1 MGTGLIMPAWR
12 MTGRAAELAQLDAA
26 IGAGGAGGIVLAGT
40 AGAGKTRL
48 LREAL
53 HRASRGGRDVVQV
66 AATRCTA
73 AIPFGAVA
81 SLLPR
86 GGPAAGPPWELL
98 RRAAD
103 HLTRPT
109 SQAPLVV
116 GADDVHLLEPESAAL
131 LHYLVLHGAVFL
143 LAAVQAGEPAPD
155 AVAALWKDGLACRL
169 TVHPLPAA
177 AMDDLLVQ
185 ALGTAVQDGARQHIQ
200 WVTSGSPL
208 LLRELLAGALDEGAL
223 VRQETGWGWK
233 DQPYYGAALVEVVDG
248 WLAALGD
255 GSRTVLEVVACAE
268 PLPAELL
275 NELADRGA
283 LDPAAVETAER
294 RGVISCGYSG
304 SRQVMRPGHPIY
316 GEVIRAT
323 LPRGKAQRIAG
334 WLAGAGAGVGAGT
347 RHRTGTPRPA
357 PAAVPTVDGLPLT
370 RREHEIALLA
380 TSGLTSKAIAASLHL
395 SVRTVNNHLAR
406 TYAKAGISCR
416 AELAAIMTRT
426 ALTSRGRDA
435 GLPAAPPAGRAARRG
450 RRLAALDQRQL
461 TAAVVVDTGRPDLAT
476 DDRDTAED
484 VAPGAGIRAAV
495 HRPAGAPA
503 AQDERVVAVAPRL
516 VQVRADR
523 PYGPVPA
530 HREPVQIS
538 PVRARRPRQAGH
550 LPGTVPVLLDERAAT
565 AGRAVRLPG
574 HPDLAVRHG
583 DGVEQLRRGRG
594 RGQRHD

>member
-26 IGAGGAGGIVLAGT
+26 IGAGGAGGVVLAGT

-48 LREAL
+48 LREAV
-53 HRASRGGRDVVQV
+53 HRAGRDGRDVVQV
-66 AATRCTA
+66 AATRCAA

-81 SLLPR
+81 SLLPP
-86 GGPAAGPPWELL
+86 GDPAAGPPWELL

-103 HLTRPT
+103 QLTRPT

-116 GADDVHLLEPESAAL
+116 GADDVHLLDPESAAL
-131 LHYLVLHGAVFL
+131 LHHLVLHGAVFL
-143 LAAVQAGEPAPD
+143 LAAVRAGEPAPD
-155 AVAALWKDGLACRL
+155 AVAALWKDGLAGRL

-200 WVTSGSPL
+200 WVTRGSPL
-208 LLRELLAGALDEGAL
+208 LLRELLAGAVDEGAL

-334 WLAGAGAGVGAGT
+334 WLAGAGAGT
-347 RHRTGTPRPA
+347 RPRTGTPRPA
-357 PAAVPTVDGLPLT
+357 SAPAPAVDGLPLT

-416 AELAAIMTRT
+416 AELAAIMTRS
-426 ALTSRGRDA
+426 ALAGSPVPA
-435 GLPAAPPAGRAARRG
+435 GLPAAPYAPAGLPAEGAA
-450 RRLAALDQRQL
+450 
-461 TAAVVVDTGRPDLAT
+461 
-476 DDRDTAED
+476 
-484 VAPGAGIRAAV
+484 
-495 HRPAGAPA
+495 
-503 AQDERVVAVAPRL
+503 
-516 VQVRADR
+516 
-523 PYGPVPA
+523 
-530 HREPVQIS
+530 
-538 PVRARRPRQAGH
+538 
-550 LPGTVPVLLDERAAT
+550 
-565 AGRAVRLPG
+565 
-574 HPDLAVRHG
+574 
-583 DGVEQLRRGRG
+583 
-594 RGQRHD
+594 

>member
-1 MGTGLIMPAWR
+1 MPAWR

-26 IGAGGAGGIVLAGT
+26 IGAGSTGGIVLAGT

-53 HRASRGGRDVVQV
+53 HRASRAGRDVVQV

-81 SLLPR
+81 GLVPP
-86 GGPAAGPPWELL
+86 GGPAGPPWELL
-98 RRAAD
+98 RRATD
-103 HLTRPT
+103 YLTRPT

-116 GADDVHLLEPESAAL
+116 GADDVHLLDPESAAL
-131 LHYLVLHGAVFL
+131 LHHLVLHGAVFL
-143 LAAVQAGEPAPD
+143 LAAVRAGEPAPD
-155 AVAALWKDGLACRL
+155 AVAALWKDGLAGRL
-169 TVHPLPAA
+169 AVHPLPAA

-248 WLAALGD
+248 WLAVLGD

-275 NELADRGA
+275 NELADRGV

-304 SRQVMRPGHPIY
+304 SRQVMRPAHPIY

-334 WLAGAGAGVGAGT
+334 WLAGAGVGAGT
-347 RHRTGTPRPA
+347 QHRTGTAWAA
-357 PAAVPTVDGLPLT
+357 PAAAPTVDGLPLT

-426 ALTSRGRDA
+426 ALAGSTAPVAGRPA
-435 GLPAAPPAGRAARRG
+435 APNGPVAPSAAPPAGLPAEGAA
-450 RRLAALDQRQL
+450 
-461 TAAVVVDTGRPDLAT
+461 
-476 DDRDTAED
+476 
-484 VAPGAGIRAAV
+484 
-495 HRPAGAPA
+495 
-503 AQDERVVAVAPRL
+503 
-516 VQVRADR
+516 
-523 PYGPVPA
+523 
-530 HREPVQIS
+530 
-538 PVRARRPRQAGH
+538 
-550 LPGTVPVLLDERAAT
+550 
-565 AGRAVRLPG
+565 
-574 HPDLAVRHG
+574 
-583 DGVEQLRRGRG
+583 
-594 RGQRHD
+594 

>member
-1 MGTGLIMPAWR
+1 ME
-12 MTGRAAELAQLDAA
+12 GRA
-26 IGAGGAGGIVLAGT
+26 
-40 AGAGKTRL
+40 
-48 LREAL
+48 
-53 HRASRGGRDVVQV
+53 GR
-66 AATRCTA
+66 
-73 AIPFGAVA
+73 
-81 SLLPR
+81 
-86 GGPAAGPPWELL
+86 
-98 RRAAD
+98 
-103 HLTRPT
+103 
-109 SQAPLVV
+109 
-116 GADDVHLLEPESAAL
+116 
-131 LHYLVLHGAVFL
+131 
-143 LAAVQAGEPAPD
+143 
-155 AVAALWKDGLACRL
+155 RL

-275 NELADRGA
+275 SELADRGA

-334 WLAGAGAGVGAGT
+334 WLAGAGAGT
-347 RHRTGTPRPA
+347 RHRTGTPRPTSA
-357 PAAVPTVDGLPLT
+357 PAPAMDGLPLT

-380 TSGLTSKAIAASLHL
+380 TSGLTSKAIAASLQL

-406 TYAKAGISCR
+406 TYTKAGISCR

-426 ALTSRGRDA
+426 ALAGSPAPA
-435 GLPAAPPAGRAARRG
+435 GLPAPP
-450 RRLAALDQRQL
+450 
-461 TAAVVVDTGRPDLAT
+461 
-476 DDRDTAED
+476 
-484 VAPGAGIRAAV
+484 
-495 HRPAGAPA
+495 
-503 AQDERVVAVAPRL
+503 
-516 VQVRADR
+516 
-523 PYGPVPA
+523 
-530 HREPVQIS
+530 
-538 PVRARRPRQAGH
+538 
-550 LPGTVPVLLDERAAT
+550 
-565 AGRAVRLPG
+565 
-574 HPDLAVRHG
+574 
-583 DGVEQLRRGRG
+583 
-594 RGQRHD
+594 

>member
-26 IGAGGAGGIVLAGT
+26 IAAGGAGGIVLAGT

-53 HRASRGGRDVVQV
+53 HRASRDGRDVTQV

-81 SLLPR
+81 GLLPP

-103 HLTRPT
+103 RLSRPT

-116 GADDVHLLEPESAAL
+116 GADDVHLLDPESAAL

-143 LAAVQAGEPAPD
+143 LAAVRAGEPAPD
-155 AVAALWKDGLACRL
+155 AVAALWKDGLAGRL

-294 RGVISCGYSG
+294 RGVISSGYSG
-304 SRQVMRPGHPIY
+304 SRQVMRPAHPIY

-334 WLAGAGAGVGAGT
+334 WLAGAGVGAGT
-347 RHRTGTPRPA
+347 RHRTGTARPV
-357 PAAVPTVDGLPLT
+357 PAAAPPVDGLPLT

-426 ALTSRGRDA
+426 ALAGSPAT
-435 GLPAAPPAGRAARRG
+435 GLPAEGAA
-450 RRLAALDQRQL
+450 
-461 TAAVVVDTGRPDLAT
+461 
-476 DDRDTAED
+476 
-484 VAPGAGIRAAV
+484 
-495 HRPAGAPA
+495 
-503 AQDERVVAVAPRL
+503 
-516 VQVRADR
+516 
-523 PYGPVPA
+523 
-530 HREPVQIS
+530 
-538 PVRARRPRQAGH
+538 
-550 LPGTVPVLLDERAAT
+550 
-565 AGRAVRLPG
+565 
-574 HPDLAVRHG
+574 
-583 DGVEQLRRGRG
+583 
-594 RGQRHD
+594 